1 MKAPILNEQKETRE
15 MVDTFRGYNH
25 NLRIGDGEF
34 YDMKNMS
41 SSDYPVLSPRLKR
54 AQKTHLSETE
64 VHGIIANDKLCFV
77 RGKDLVVGDTVYV
90 MNLSEDASMCPK
102 TLVMIGANIIIIP
115 DMMYFNTKTGKK
127 GKIENTYTIP
137 CATDSS
143 TSVQSYVRFK
153 SVPLGGGKWGS
164 QGCSTTTWNS
174 FTHTSVKEDGTSGD
188 YIPATDYYDY
198 VWCRSERKRYVK
210 TSSGWN
216 EVSDFDIQISILSKA
231 SGVSYPSFEN
241 FEEGKTI
248 EIKGITGSTNDPQ
261 QNLNGEYTIIKILS
275 SSSMILRR
283 SMTYEEFC
291 EEYTMGGEDE
301 WDDINDVSQ
310 EFTIGTFMP
319 KMDFVIESEN
329 RLWGCRYG
337 YDSKNNF
344 VNEIYASE
352 QGDFRSW
359 TKFSGTSTDSYRATI
374 GVDGAFTGA
383 VTYLG
388 HPIFFKENCMHIV
401 YGNYPSNYQI
411 KTTMCRG
418 VQSGCSRS
426 IAIVN
431 ETLFYKSR
439 SAICAYDGSL
449 PVEVSDNLGDIA
461 YKDAVAGSL
470 GNKYYISMKD
480 ESDVPCMFVYDTR
493 KGMWHKED
501 ETYVTSFC
509 TFKDLLY
516 YIDDADKEIKI
527 IGNNITS
534 DLGSNITIEDDI
546 EWMVET
552 GVIGTTSP
560 DKKYVSALNVRLCIE
575 FGTQISFFLQYDSD
589 GDWVNVYNAVGTNIL
604 RSFTIPIKPKR
615 CDHFRMRIEGIGGAK
630 IYSICKTI
638 TQGSDV

>member
-15 MVDTFRGYNH
+15 MIDTFLGYNH
-25 NLRIGDGEF
+25 NLQIGDGEF

-41 SSDYPVLSPRLKR
+41 SLDYPVLSPREKR
-54 AQKTHLSETE
+54 
-64 VHGIIANDKLCFV
+64 GIYSNSDSTDPVTGIADDTLLPIHTQGTKIYIGNI
-77 RGKDLVVGDTVYV
+77 GKE
-90 MNLSEDASMCPK
+90 MNLSTDVSMCPK
-102 TLVMIGANIIIIP
+102 TIVRIGSYAIVMPDKKYINIH
-115 DMMYFNTKTGKK
+115 
-127 GKIENTYTIP
+127 
-137 CATDSS
+137 DSS
-143 TSVQSYVRFK
+143 DQGNIDREYTVPSGTDAETSVASYVRFRY
-153 SVPLGGGKWGS
+153 VPVGIG
-164 QGCSTTTWNS
+164 N
-174 FTHTSVKEDGTSGD
+174 
-188 YIPATDYYDY
+188 PATEFSDNKISFSKNLQTALSPDDYDAQ
-198 VWCRSERKRYVK
+198 WITTKRKMYIHDGYSWVEQK
-210 TSSGWN
+210 
-216 EVSDFDIQISILSKA
+216 ELDIQMTYKSKP
-231 SGVSYPSFEN
+231 SGLSYPDLTE
-241 FEEGKTI
+241 FEEGQTITISGILRKT
-248 EIKGITGSTNDPQ
+248 GHFGSPDYQ
-261 QNLNGEYTIIKILS
+261 DFLNGDYTVVKVLS
-275 SSSMILRR
+275 SDSLILRK
-283 SMTYEEFC
+283 TNGIDPTFFC
-291 EEYTMGGEDE
+291 EPSDKSNSEYEYF
-301 WDDINDVSQ
+301 NDVFDS
-310 EFTIGTFMP
+310 FTIGSYMP
-319 KMDFVIESEN
+319 NLDYIIESEN

-337 YDSKNNF
+337 KNRKNEF
-344 VNEIYASE
+344 VNEIYASK

-359 TKFSGTSTDSYRATI
+359 STYYGSSTDSYAATVGI
-374 GVDGAFTGA
+374 DSPFTGA

-418 VQSGCSRS
+418 VQGGCSRS

-449 PVEVSDNLGDIA
+449 PVEVSYSLGDTT
-461 YKDAVAGSL
+461 YSKAVAGSG

-480 ESDVPCMFVYDTR
+480 EDDKSHLFVYDT
-493 KGMWHKED
+493 KLGIWNKED
-501 ETYVTSFC
+501 DLCAIMFATAKSRLYCLDASDNKVKIMSE
-509 TFKDLLY
+509 KDESLF
-516 YIDDADKEIKI
+516 
-527 IGNNITS
+527 S
-534 DLGSNITIEDDI
+534 EDSV

-589 GDWVNVYNAVGTNIL
+589 GEWVNVYNAVGTNIL